1 MSPDRL
7 FNIAWKCFL
16 TEKYDAAIKLFNK
29 LKQDFP
35 YLGDAINY
43 NVNLINNRKSIRKCK
58 KALPTP
64 RISVIIPVFN
74 NFIFLEECLDSVI
87 NQSLRDIEIIIIN
100 DGSDDE
106 RTNALLFEYD
116 RKYQNI
122 ILFNKANAGYGQSIN
137 TGFAIASGNYIGIV
151 ESDDFIEPEMYER
164 LHFHARKYDCDI
176 VKCNFS
182 RFITRNDS
190 KVYQPVNIY
199 EDKLYNRVIYPK
211 SSPWILRMYTL
222 NQNGIYK
229 KELIEKNCIKLN
241 ETPGA
246 LYQDNGLFFQLLMNA
261 TSIYCIKDSLY
272 NLRRDNPGS
281 SCFSRKNMNA
291 ESNEYKFIK
300 DIIFKNSE
308 LKQFFKDIFFQ
319 KKYHNFQSCLD
330 RLSSEYKKE
339 FFDIFYNEFKN
350 SLENNEFSKTSF
362 DDNEWNGIQKI
373 LNKKYTYFKYR
384 ITHPQKYGISFD

>member
-7 FNIAWKCFL
+7 FSIAWKCFL
-16 TEKYDAAIKLFNK
+16 AKKYDVAIKLFNK
-29 LKQDFP
+29 FKQDFP
-35 YLGDAINY
+35 HFTDAINY
-43 NVNLINNRKSIRKCK
+43 NVNLINNRKSITKCK
-58 KALPTP
+58 NALPAP
-64 RISVIIPVFN
+64 KLSVIIPVFN
-74 NFIFLEECLDSVI
+74 NFEFLEECLDSVI
-87 NQSLRDIEIIIIN
+87 YQNLKDIEIIIIN

-106 RTNALLFEYD
+106 RTNALLVEYD
-116 RKYQNI
+116 NKYSNI
-122 ILFNKANAGYGQSIN
+122 ILFNKTNTGYGQSVN
-137 TGFAIASGNYIGIV
+137 TGFAIASGTYIGIV
-151 ESDDFIEPEMYER
+151 ESDDFIEPEMYEK
-164 LHFHARKYDCDI
+164 LYFYAKKYDCDV

-182 RFITRNDS
+182 RFITRHD
-190 KVYQPVNIY
+190 KKIYKPVNIY
-199 EDKLYNRVIYPK
+199 EDKLYDRLIYPK
-211 SSPWILRMYTL
+211 SSPWILKMYTL

-229 KELIEKNCIKLN
+229 KDLIEKNYIRLN

-261 TSIYCIKDSLY
+261 DSLYCIKDSLY

-281 SCFSRKNMNA
+281 SYFSRQNLNA

-300 DIIFKNSE
+300 KIIFENGE
-308 LKQFFKDIFFQ
+308 LKKYFKDIFFQ

-350 SLENNEFSKTSF
+350 SFENNEFSKASF
-362 DDNEWNGIQKI
+362 ADNEWNGIQKI

-384 ITHPQKYGISFD
+384 ITHPKKYGISFD